1 MSDHADLVVTGGRVL
16 TMDAERPEAEAVAI
30 AGGRIAAV
38 GSAREVRRLA
48 GPRTELIDAAG
59 GTVLPG
65 INDSHLHLSTWPLL
79 AEPYTRNVAVPTIE
93 ELVARVRAAVDEAA
107 EPGSWIRGVGWNA
120 HSVLPRAPTRHDLD
134 PVSPHHPVI
143 LRDFTVHSVVVNTR
157 ALELAGVTRD
167 TEPPLGGLIERDAA
181 GEPTGVLRESAIKLV
196 DDVVAPFRR
205 VEVEDALRRAG
216 RLLPALGITS
226 VTDPGVDLADLA
238 LLGALATGEAPSLR
252 VSGLLRQERD
262 LLAAASPEGF
272 AAVLDAYVPREDVDP
287 RWLRVLG
294 IKVWADGNPPAQTA
308 WMHQPYRDGTNGS
321 LTIAGASVEE
331 QLANLAAIVNLA
343 DGAGLQVGTHATG
356 DAAVDAVVEAYLG
369 VIRRRSGNPR
379 RHYVIHCG
387 FTRPETLATMGRHD
401 ILANMNPIIK
411 RVLGT
416 SMEARVG
423 AARTR
428 AQAPCGTAVR
438 SGVRVACASD
448 APIFDP
454 DWLLGVQAAVTRRS
468 ADGRVSGPEEAMAL
482 RDALAAYTS
491 VPAWQDHAESWK
503 GRLRAGF
510 AADLCMLDG
519 DVLDVDADAL
529 HTLAVEATVVDGTVA
544 YERHGATAARAARA
558 VTAAA
563 SGAHAERGCC
573 CERSHEI
580 RQGNV

>member
-1 MSDHADLVVTGGRVL
+1 MSHDADLIVTGRVL

-30 AGGRIAAV
+30 SGGRIAAV
-38 GSAREVRRLA
+38 GSRREIRRLA
-48 GPRTELIDAAG
+48 GARTEVVDAAG

-79 AEPYTRNVAVPTIE
+79 AEPYTRDVAVPTIE
-93 ELVARVRAAVDEAA
+93 ELVARVRAAAEEAP
-107 EPGSWIRGVGWNA
+107 EPETWIRGVGWNA
-120 HSVLPRAPTRHDLD
+120 HSVLSRAPTRHDLD
-134 PVSPHHPVI
+134 PVSGTHPVI

-167 TEPPLGGLIERDAA
+167 TETPPGGVIERDAD
-181 GEPTGVLRESAIKLV
+181 GEPTGVLRETAIKLV
-196 DDVVAPFRR
+196 DDVVAPFRG

-226 VTDPGVDLADLA
+226 ITDPGIDLHDLT
-238 LLGALATGEAPSLR
+238 LLVALAAGGAPPLR
-252 VSGLLRQERD
+252 ISGLLRQERD

-272 AAVLDAYVPREDVDP
+272 AALLDRYVPREDVDP
-287 RWLRVLG
+287 AWLRVLG
-294 IKVWADGNPPAQTA
+294 VKVWADGNPPAQTA
-308 WMHQPYRDGTNGS
+308 WMHEPYLDGTNGS
-321 LTIAGASVEE
+321 LTVAGASTAEK
-331 QLANLAAIVNLA
+331 LASLAAIIELA
-343 DGAGLQVGTHATG
+343 DAAGLQVGTHATG
-356 DAAVDAVVEAYLG
+356 DATVDAVVGAYLG
-369 VIRRRSGNPR
+369 VIRRRGANAL

-387 FTRPETLATMGRHD
+387 FARPETLATMGRHK
-401 ILANMNPIIK
+401 IPANMNPIIK

-423 AARTR
+423 AERTR

-454 DWLLGVQAAVTRRS
+454 DWRLGVQTAVTRRG
-468 ADGRVSGPEEAMAL
+468 ADGRLSGPEEAMTL
-482 RDALAAYTS
+482 HDALAAYTS
-491 VPAWQDHAESWK
+491 VPAWQDHAETWK

-510 AADLCMLDG
+510 AADVCVLDG
-519 DVLDVDADAL
+519 DVLDVDSDAL
-529 HTLAVEATVVDGTVA
+529 HTLAVTTTVVGGRVV
-544 YERHGATAARAARA
+544 YERDRTAAAQAARA

-563 SGAHAERGCC
+563 AGAHAERGCC

-580 RQGNV
+580 REGRV

>member
-1 MSDHADLVVTGGRVL
+1 MSHHADLVITGGRVL
-16 TMDAERPEAEAVAI
+16 TMDDERAEVEAVAI

-48 GPRTELIDAAG
+48 GPRTEVVDAAG

-79 AEPYTRNVAVPTIE
+79 AEPYTRDVAVPTIE
-93 ELVARVRAAVDEAA
+93 ELVARVGEAA
-107 EPGSWIRGVGWNA
+107 REAPAPDTWIRGVGWNA
-120 HSVLPRAPTRHDLD
+120 HSVLPRTPTRHDLD
-134 PVSPHHPVI
+134 PVSGEHPVI

-167 TEPPLGGLIERDAA
+167 TEPPTGGIIERDAA
-181 GEPTGVLRESAIKLV
+181 GEPTGVLRETAIKLV

-205 VEVEDALRRAG
+205 EEVEDALRRAG

-226 VTDPGVDLADLA
+226 VTDPGVDLEGLA
-238 LLGALATGEAPSLR
+238 VLAASAAGDAPSVR

-272 AAVLDAYVPREDVDP
+272 AALLARYAPREDVDP
-287 RWLRVLG
+287 AWLRVLG

-308 WMHQPYRDGTNGS
+308 WMHEPYCDGTNGS
-321 LTIAGASVEE
+321 LTVAGESVAEK
-331 QLANLAAIVNLA
+331 LANLGAIVTLA
-343 DGAGLQVGTHATG
+343 DEAGLQVGTHATG
-356 DAAVDAVVEAYLG
+356 DATVDAVVAAYLA
-369 VIRRRSGNPR
+369 VIGRRGGNAL

-387 FTRPETLATMGRHD
+387 FARPESLATMGRHE

-423 AARTR
+423 AERTR

-454 DWLLGVQAAVTRRS
+454 DWRLGVQAAVTRRG

-491 VPAWQDHAESWK
+491 VPAWQDHAETWK
-503 GRLRAGF
+503 GRLRKGF
-510 AADLCMLDG
+510 AADLCVLDG
-519 DVLDVDADAL
+519 DVLDAGPDAL
-529 HTLAVEATVVDGTVA
+529 PTLAVTATVVDGRVV
-544 YERHGATAARAARA
+544 YERDRATAAQAAGA
-558 VTAAA
+558 TTAAA
-563 SGAHAERGCC
+563 ASAHAERGCC

-580 RQGNV
+580 REGRV